1 MKPTTDHTHTQHLR
15 RLIWT
20 YRDHPTYALMTA
32 EGIAKCHGTLRDPR
46 RYPAPCTGRPVV
58 LRLQAGSSA
67 R

>member
-1 MKPTTDHTHTQHLR
+1 MKSNTDHPHTQHPR

-20 YRDHPTYALMTA
+20 YRDHPAYARLTA

-46 RYPAPCTGRPVV
+46 RYPAPCTGRRPHLLFV
-58 LRLQAGSSA
+58 AGSS